1 MEMPFFA
8 FAFFLI
14 VAFLIGVVIGATLR
28 GPADDPEKKE
38 TSSTKP
44 RTYTITFTDN
54 QLTALKQ
61 SDENRAFL
69 DISDWKPSPVRKIN
83 IVKPPEVLDMKLI
96 DKSLSHRK
104 DRNPLIKIDKDSIKL
119 RDENKK

>member
-1 MEMPFFA
+1 MEMPFLA

-14 VAFLIGVVIGATLR
+14 VAFLVGVVVGATLK
-28 GPADDPEKKE
+28 GPADDPEKKD
-38 TSSTKP
+38 TPAAKP
-44 RTYTITFTDN
+44 RTYTITFTDD
-54 QLTALKQ
+54 QLTAPEQ

-69 DISDWKPSPVRKIN
+69 DISDWKPSPGRKIN
-83 IVKPPEVLDMKLI
+83 IIKPPELLDMKLI

-104 DRNPLIKIDKDSIKL
+104 DRNPLIKIDKDSLKL